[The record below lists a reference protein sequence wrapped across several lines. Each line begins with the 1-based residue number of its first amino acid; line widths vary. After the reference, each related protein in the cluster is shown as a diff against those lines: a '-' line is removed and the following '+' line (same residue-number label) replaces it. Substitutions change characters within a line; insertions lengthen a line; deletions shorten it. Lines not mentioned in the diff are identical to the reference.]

1 MDLLLS
7 VIKAALSTDPL
18 TLSQCSVLVLSIGF
32 VMFALRKSKWAITAC
47 KNAYQVD
54 SRRWFGEL

>member
-18 TLSQCSVLVLSIGF
+18 TLSQCSVLVLSTGLVLF
-32 VMFALRKSKWAITAC
+32 VLRKSK
-47 KNAYQVD
+47 
-54 SRRWFGEL
+54 